1 MSDSLKAA
9 FPADVSQWV
18 LFNLAKEE
26 FGVPAAQVQEIVRYP
41 EVTHVPGMPQFVKG
55 VVNLRGKIV
64 PILDLKERFEIAGE
78 PPALGS
84 RRIIVSLM
92 GKDSVGLIVD
102 AVLEVVRLEPQ
113 SISPVPAGLPQIDSE
128 YLGGVGKFRDRL
140 IVLLN
145 LEKLLTAM
153 EKKILGDLKG

>member
-102 AVLEVVRLEPQ
+102 AVLEVV
-113 SISPVPAGLPQIDSE
+113 D
-128 YLGGVGKFRDRL
+128 
-140 IVLLN
+140 
-145 LEKLLTAM
+145 
-153 EKKILGDLKG
+153 